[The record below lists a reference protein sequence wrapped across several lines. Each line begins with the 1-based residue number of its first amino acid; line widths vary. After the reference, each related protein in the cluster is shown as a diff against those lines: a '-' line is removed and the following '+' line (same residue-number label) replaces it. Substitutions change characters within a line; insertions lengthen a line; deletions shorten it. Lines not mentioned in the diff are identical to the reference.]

1 MGAHQVS
8 GARTGAMKRDF
19 ITIDDLGDAALVE
32 LMDLADR
39 IRGNLRGHA
48 ADLPG
53 HVMGSLF
60 LEPST
65 RTRLSFETSMQRLG
79 GRVVTSSDPDTSSTV
94 KGETLADT
102 VRIVDSYVDVLVLRH
117 PLSGAARLAARL
129 AKGPVINA
137 GDGSHEHPSQ
147 TLCDLYTL
155 RCERGPVAGQTVVL
169 YGDLRFGRTVHSL
182 SRALVRFGATVLAI
196 PDGDLTLPPFVMTD
210 LAERPGYGVREV
222 VINDMESIF
231 KRRGVRATL
240 IAPRAALPPLQEG
253 PSALELAGHRVSAIY
268 VTRLQKERLAGGGGG
283 GTLPILDHRFLMS
296 PTFNESIVL
305 HPLPRVT
312 EIARELDSDPR
323 AAYFRQAALGVPIR
337 MALLLWCCGLVD
349 LPRDVGRKIDAG
361 EPVEGTCGNA
371 NCISTREAPEW
382 ARVVKK
388 SAGGTSCDYCEEP
401 ARIV

>member
-1 MGAHQVS
+1 
-8 GARTGAMKRDF
+8 MKRDF

-155 RCERGPVAGQTVVL
+155 RCERGPIAGQTVVL

-196 PDGDLTLPPFVMTD
+196 PDGDLSLPPFVMSD

-222 VINDMESIF
+222 VIDDMETIF
-231 KRRGVRATL
+231 KRRGVQATL
-240 IAPRAALPPLQEG
+240 IAPRATLPAAGEG
-253 PSALELAGHRVSAIY
+253 RAVLDLAHRRVSAIY
-268 VTRLQKERLAGGGGG
+268 VTRLQKERLAGAGGG

-349 LPRDVGRKIDAG
+349 LPRGPMRQSVDGQLVDGRCAN
-361 EPVEGTCGNA
+361 P
-371 NCISTREAPEW
+371 NCITAKEAPEW
-382 ARVVKK
+382 TRLVKGV
-388 SAGGTSCDYCEEP
+388 AGTSRCDYCEEASAP
-401 ARIV
+401 A

>member
-1 MGAHQVS
+1 
-8 GARTGAMKRDF
+8 MKRDF

-39 IRGNLRGHA
+39 IRGNLRGHT

-155 RCERGPVAGQTVVL
+155 RCERGPIAGQTVVL

-196 PDGDLTLPPFVMTD
+196 PDGDLTLPPFVMSD

-222 VINDMESIF
+222 VIDDMEAIF
-231 KRRGVRATL
+231 KRRGVCATL
-240 IAPRAALPPLQEG
+240 IAPRAMLPAAGAG
-253 PSALELAGHRVSAIY
+253 PATLDLAGRRVSAIY
-268 VTRLQKERLAGGGGG
+268 VTRLQKERLAGGSGG
-283 GTLPILDHRFLMS
+283 GTLPILDHRFLSS

-305 HPLPRVT
+305 HPLPRVS
-312 EIARELDSDPR
+312 EIARELDADPR

-349 LPRDVGRKIDAG
+349 LPKGPERQSSDGAW
-361 EPVEGTCGNA
+361 VEGRCA
-371 NCISTREAPEW
+371 NPSCITAKEAPEW
-382 ARVVKK
+382 ARLVKGA
-388 SAGGTSCDYCEEP
+388 SGTARCDYCEE
-401 ARIV
+401 AASGA

>member
-1 MGAHQVS
+1 
-8 GARTGAMKRDF
+8 MKRDF
-19 ITIDDLGDAALVE
+19 ITIDDLSDAALVE
-32 LMDLADR
+32 LMGLADR
-39 IRGNLRGHA
+39 IRSNLRGHA

-53 HVMGSLF
+53 HIMGSLF

-117 PLSGAARLAARL
+117 PNSGAARLAARV

-155 RCERGPVAGQTVVL
+155 RCERGPIAGQLVVL

-196 PDGDLTLPPFVMTD
+196 PDGDLGLPAFVMAD
-210 LAERPGYGVREV
+210 LAERPGYGVRDV
-222 VINDMESIF
+222 LINDMEPLF
-231 KRRGVRATL
+231 KRRGVSATL
-240 IAPRAALPPLQEG
+240 IGPTSTLPPAG
-253 PSALELAGHRVSAIY
+253 AGSVSYELARQKVSAIY
-268 VTRLQKERLAGGGGG
+268 VTRLQKERLAGGSGG
-283 GTLPILDHRFLMS
+283 GTLPILDHRFLQ
-296 PTFNESIVL
+296 TAAFTESILL

-312 EIARELDSDPR
+312 EIAREVDSDPR

-337 MALLLWCCGLVD
+337 MALLLWSCGLVD
-349 LPRDVGRKIDAG
+349 LPTGPERRPVLQATVPGRCRN
-361 EPVEGTCGNA
+361 PQ
-371 NCISTREAPEW
+371 CITAKEAVEW
-382 ARVVKK
+382 ASLVRDG
-388 SAGGTSCDYCEEP
+388 AGRTRCEFCEETAEP
-401 ARIV
+401 GQ